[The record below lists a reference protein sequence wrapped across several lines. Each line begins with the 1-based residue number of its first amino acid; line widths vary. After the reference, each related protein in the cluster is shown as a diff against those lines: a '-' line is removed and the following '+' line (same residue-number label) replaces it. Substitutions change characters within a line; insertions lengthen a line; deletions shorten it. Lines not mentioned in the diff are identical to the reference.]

1 MLPLATIKEIHLLLE
16 QGELSQRQIAEM
28 LRVSRGT
35 VSAVASGRRS
45 LYGTAADAKEVG
57 LAFEGTAVRCPGC
70 GAHVFMPCLLCR
82 ARKMREVHETSM
94 ANLAKLGNLTNLAN
108 LTNIKRAKHPKR
120 VA

>member
-28 LRVSRGT
+28 LGVSRGT
-35 VSAVASGRRS
+35 VCAVASGRRG

-57 LAFEGTAVRCPGC
+57 LRFEGTAVRCPGC

-82 ARKMREVHETSM
+82 AREAHEKSI
-94 ANLAKLGNLTNLAN
+94 AKLTKLTK
-108 LTNIKRAKHPKR
+108 LTNIKQAKNPRR

>member
-1 MLPLATIKEIHLLLE
+1 MLPLATIKEIHLLIE

-28 LRVSRGT
+28 LGVSRGT
-35 VSAVASGRRS
+35 VCAVASGRRG

-82 ARKMREVHETSM
+82 ARKMRDAHEASI
-94 ANLAKLGNLTNLAN
+94 AKLTK
-108 LTNIKRAKHPKR
+108 LTNIRRAKHPRR

>member
-16 QGELSQRQIAEM
+16 EGKLSQRQIAEM
-28 LRVSRGT
+28 LGVSRGT
-35 VSAVASGRRS
+35 VCAVASGRRG

-82 ARKMREVHETSM
+82 ARKMREAHEKSI
-94 ANLAKLGNLTNLAN
+94 AKLTKLTK
-108 LTNIKRAKHPKR
+108 LTNIRRAKHPRR

>member
-1 MLPLATIKEIHLLLE
+1 MLPLATIKDIHLLLE

-28 LRVSRGT
+28 LGVSRGT
-35 VSAVASGRRS
+35 VCAVASGRRG
-45 LYGTAADAKEVG
+45 LYGTAADSKEVG

-82 ARKMREVHETSM
+82 ARKMREAHEKS
-94 ANLAKLGNLTNLAN
+94 LAN
-108 LTNIKRAKHPKR
+108 MTNMTKLANIKRAKPPKR